1 MHVGVPRFVT
11 SLDGEPGP
19 ENKKTP
25 SGGESACM
33 SGCRDLNSGPH
44 GPEPIMVFWNR
55 SPHGLVIFS
64 TMWTPFL
71 GNHVDYD
78 ELKTVLDW
86 VEN

>member
-1 MHVGVPRFVT
+1 
-11 SLDGEPGP
+11 
-19 ENKKTP
+19 
-25 SGGESACM
+25 
-33 SGCRDLNSGPH
+33 
-44 GPEPIMVFWNR
+44 MVFWNR